1 LPVEGRKNVATRGLV
16 FPTTEEEAL
25 WTRWLQARR
34 RRAFRWQLQ
43 TTFVRQQL
51 DATVVRQQLDATV
64 VRQELDAANLAE
76 QLDAANLAEQLD
88 APVIIR

>member
-43 TTFVRQQL
+43 TTFVRQE
-51 DATVVRQQLDATV
+51 LDATV

>member
-1 LPVEGRKNVATRGLV
+1 LLRRGHGDTAWTRAGLPVEGRKNVATRGLV

-25 WTRWLQARR
+25 WTRGLQARR

-51 DATVVRQQLDATV
+51 DA
-64 VRQELDAANLAE
+64 ANLAE

-88 APVIIR
+88 TPVIIR

>member
-51 DATVVRQQLDATV
+51 DAANLAEQLDAANLAE
-64 VRQELDAANLAE
+64 QLDAANLAE